1 MPEQTIR
8 IRRQPMK
15 GVRSEGA
22 VRGQEETGFYVVS
35 YDIPDDRRRGKVHKM
50 LSGFGEWQQYSLF
63 ECFLTA
69 KQYLRLEDRL
79 RALTDAQEDRV
90 RVYRLC
96 AGCLGRVCAIGQARP
111 QERTTY
117 IV

>member
-1 MPEQTIR
+1 MADRTSGQQ
-8 IRRQPMK
+8 RQ
-15 GVRSEGA
+15 VTTAATSDGA
-22 VRGQEETGFYVVS
+22 IRGQEERGFYVVT
-35 YDIPDDRRRGKVHKM
+35 YDIPDDRRRGKVHTM

-69 KQYLRLEDRL
+69 KQYLRLEERL
-79 RALTDAQEDRV
+79 RTLTHAQQDRV

-96 AGCLGRVCAIGQARP
+96 AGCLGRVCAIGQERP

>member
-1 MPEQTIR
+1 MPEQMIGARKQRT
-8 IRRQPMK
+8 K
-15 GVRSEGA
+15 GQASEGSI
-22 VRGQEETGFYVVS
+22 RGQVDTAFYVVS
-35 YDIPDDRRRGKVHKM
+35 YDIGDDRRRGKVHKM

-69 KQYLRLEDRL
+69 KQYLRLEERL
-79 RALTDAQEDRV
+79 HTLTDARQDRV

-96 AGCLGRVCAIGQARP
+96 SGCLGRVCAIGQERP

-117 IV
+117 II